1 MQQKVS
7 MSDIPISEKPS
18 ILIIEDSIDLV
29 ELLKRRFESEHNL
42 YYTQDGSEGIRLS
55 KELKP
60 DIVLLDVNLPSV
72 NGFEVLKE
80 IRAADSAREIVV
92 LMITG
97 LSDPDNIVKALSMG
111 ADDYIIKPFNL
122 MELSARIKSHLT
134 IKHLQ
139 KQVVGVERLNILREV
154 AVSFNHEINNPL
166 MSISTFASFLKR
178 DTKGL
183 SEEARMSVDGILD
196 EVGRI
201 AGIVKKLS
209 AATRAA
215 SIEYGPGINMIDFE
229 HLTDD

>member
-1 MQQKVS
+1 MP
-7 MSDIPISEKPS
+7 DTPISEKPS

-42 YYTQDGSEGIRLS
+42 YFTQDGTEGIRLS
-55 KELKP
+55 KELNP

-80 IRAADSAREIVV
+80 IRAGDSAREIVV

-111 ADDYIIKPFNL
+111 ADDYIVKPFNL

-134 IKHLQ
+134 IKTLQ

-166 MSISTFASFLKR
+166 MSISTFASFLRR
-178 DTKGL
+178 DAEGL
-183 SEEARMSVDGILD
+183 SVEARRSVDGILD

-201 AGIVKKLS
+201 SRIVKKLS
-209 AATRAA
+209 AATNAA
-215 SIEYGPGINMIDFE
+215 SVEYGPGINMIDFE

>member
-1 MQQKVS
+1 MP
-7 MSDIPISEKPS
+7 DTPISKKPS

-29 ELLKRRFESEHNL
+29 ELLKRRFESENNL

-80 IRAADSAREIVV
+80 IRAEDSAREIVV

-97 LSDPDNIVKALSMG
+97 LSDPENIVKALSMG

-122 MELSARIKSHLT
+122 MELSARIKSHIT
-134 IKHLQ
+134 IKNLQ
-139 KQVVGVERLNILREV
+139 KQVVGVERLKILREV

-178 DTKGL
+178 YNEYLDY
-183 SEEARMSVDGILD
+183 EARKSVDFILE
-196 EVGRI
+196 EVDRI

-229 HLTDD
+229 HFTDD

>member
-1 MQQKVS
+1 MPDLSV
-7 MSDIPISEKPS
+7 SEKPT

-60 DIVLLDVNLPSV
+60 DIILLDVNLPRV
-72 NGFEVLKE
+72 NGFDVLKE
-80 IRAADSAREIVV
+80 IRVADSARKIVV

-97 LSDPDNIVKALSMG
+97 LSDPDNIVKALSLG

-139 KQVVGVERLNILREV
+139 RQIVGVERLNILREV

-178 DTKGL
+178 ELEGSSD
-183 SEEARMSVDGILD
+183 EAKESVEGILE
-196 EVGRI
+196 EVEQDR
-201 AGIVKKLS
+201 
-209 AATRAA
+209 
-215 SIEYGPGINMIDFE
+215 
-229 HLTDD
+229 

>member
-1 MQQKVS
+1 MP
-7 MSDIPISEKPS
+7 DISCPEKPS

-29 ELLKRRFESEHNL
+29 ELLKRRFEPEHRL
-42 YYTQDGSEGIRLS
+42 YYTQDGREGIRLS

-60 DIVLLDVNLPSV
+60 DIILLDVNLPAV

-80 IRAADSAREIVV
+80 IREADSAREIVV

-97 LSDPDNIVKALSMG
+97 LSDPNNIVKALSMG

-178 DTKGL
+178 DVEGL
-183 SEEARMSVDGILD
+183 SDEAKKSVAGILE
-196 EVGRI
+196 EVDRI

-215 SIEYGPGINMIDFE
+215 SVEYGPGINMIDFG